1 LAITLVVADDHPLIL
16 DGLAGIFQLEEDF
29 TVLGRCETGE
39 EALEAVRKHKPDILV
54 LDIRMPGQ
62 DGFDVLREM
71 SKEKLATQVVVLTAA
86 LDETEVLDAIRLGVR
101 GVVLKEMAPRLLVQC
116 IRTVHA
122 GGQWLER
129 QSTTRAIE
137 KILRLE
143 AGMRRV
149 AAALTAREIE
159 IVRAVG
165 AGFRNKEIAEK
176 LSISEGTVKVHLHN
190 IYEKLNMDGRMALM
204 VYARDNALA

>member
-1 LAITLVVADDHPLIL
+1 MAITLVVADDHPLIL